1 VTNQWF
7 LPAVRGDIPP
17 GCAAHGFV
25 CDGTR
30 IVVFGGMVEF
40 GKYSNDLYELQASQ
54 WLWKK
59 LKPRPASDGSLPCPR
74 LGHSFSLYGNK
85 CYLFGGLANESED
98 PNNNI
103 PRYLND
109 FYELELLPGS
119 GVIGWRIPVTKG
131 RPPSPRESHTSV
143 MYCRKDLR
151 KPKLIIFGGMCGC
164 RLGDLWELDIGFLT
178 WARSESNFGAAVI
191 VRGLQ
196 NALSFTQK
204 LIYIFGGWIPVG
216 MDGMKSSNNDGEWKC
231 TDSFSCLNLDTMEW
245 TCLVSD
251 SQADKR
257 NSFPRPR
264 AGHCAAAVGTR
275 LYIWSGRDGYRK
287 AWTSQVC
294 CKDMWYLDTEKPPA
308 PSQVELVRSTIDSIQ
323 VKWGEV
329 LTAEAYL
336 LQLQSDSIVPP
347 LPASVHLPEA
357 ITSPTLAIT
366 VVPHLHKAMERVTN
380 KLSFTVSLLKNSTVI
395 MVEATTY
402 SNWPP
407 LKRSSRSQNIANLSL
422 EMVSSL
428 SDTSI
433 SSIWCNNEIANT
445 IYFANLL
452 MSCCTSA
459 CVPLKA
465 RVGVSVM
472 TSTPA
477 GTQES
482 TKTASDTHTHIYIK
496 NEILLNVFPTVI
508 EVKTCAHMLLL
519 VNTSLYKLEISAWY
533 IPFSYFFDGPV
544 AVVKT
549 KWTQWYDVGIF
560 NSSSALVTQFYLPLE
575 DHQSISTKLPNTDT
589 LDYSKWKKETIC
601 PGTAYRFRVAA
612 INGCG
617 RSRFSAV
624 SEYKT
629 CIPGFPR
636 APSAVKIAK

>member
-1 VTNQWF
+1 MT
-7 LPAVRGDIPP
+7 
-17 GCAAHGFV
+17 C
-25 CDGTR
+25 
-30 IVVFGGMVEF
+30 MS
-40 GKYSNDLYELQASQ
+40 Y
-54 WLWKK
+54 
-59 LKPRPASDGSLPCPR
+59 
-74 LGHSFSLYGNK
+74 
-85 CYLFGGLANESED
+85 
-98 PNNNI
+98 
-103 PRYLND
+103 RYLND

-164 RLGDLWELDIGFLT
+164 RLGDLWELDIETMSWSIPITRGPT
-178 WARSESNFGAAVI
+178 PIPRSLHSTTIIG
-191 VRGLQ
+191 
-196 NALSFTQK
+196 SK
-204 LIYIFGGWIPVG
+204 IYIFGGWIPVG

-366 VVPHLHKAMERVTN
+366 VGTVLPKQTFETASVHSPGVNIVWSPQASVNMVSQMTPVSLPSGAIMKLQTPVRGGQMVVKETFLNHQSQGPVGIAVKRTTPLLSSVPQLGATVHVTPMPIPTNVLPITQVNGGTPVTN
-380 KLSFTVSLLKNSTVI
+380 NTAFSLHNQHI
-395 MVEATTY
+395 
-402 SNWPP
+402 
-407 LKRSSRSQNIANLSL
+407 SQ
-422 EMVSSL
+422 
-428 SDTSI
+428 
-433 SSIWCNNEIANT
+433 
-445 IYFANLL
+445 
-452 MSCCTSA
+452 
-459 CVPLKA
+459 
-465 RVGVSVM
+465 
-472 TSTPA
+472 
-477 GTQES
+477 
-482 TKTASDTHTHIYIK
+482 
-496 NEILLNVFPTVI
+496 
-508 EVKTCAHMLLL
+508 
-519 VNTSLYKLEISAWY
+519 
-533 IPFSYFFDGPV
+533 PV

-636 APSAVKIAK
+636 APSAVKIAKNAGDIFLSWDPPDSPSGTILEYSVYLAVRPPPTRRGSQLVYMQVYVGQKTCCTVSAVRLAYAQVDSAPRPAVVFMISAKNERGYGPATQVRWLQDSNKTKMGAKENEKKKKISPS